1 MHALVLRLRLS
12 VSVAL
17 LTLGAVSPAWA
28 DADAAA
34 GKVAASA
41 KLDGFVASPSAVS
54 LRGNFAR
61 AQLLVTRFDAA
72 GQLGERS
79 DDLTRAA
86 QYVSDAPKVVAVD
99 SQGQLLARGN
109 GTAKVSVTVAGRT
122 QTVAVDVADFND
134 VPKVD
139 FAHDVGP
146 ILSKAGCNAGACHAS
161 QYGKGGFK
169 LSVFGFA
176 PEEDYRAMVREWSGR
191 RVDLVEP
198 HKSLLLLKPTLA
210 VPHGGNRRLT
220 AGSIEYETLRSWI
233 ATGLPAPTGK
243 ETKVT
248 QLTVEPLERV
258 GKPGLTQQLRVVA
271 TFEDG
276 ATRDVTALAK
286 YDSMDEMA
294 ATVTAGGFVE
304 AIGRGQVPVMIR
316 YEGQAKAAVVT
327 IPYADEI
334 DLKDWKPNNF
344 IDELAA
350 DKFREVGIQPSGLCD
365 DATFVRRA
373 FLDSVGTLPT
383 IDESRAFINSKN
395 ANKRAELIDALL
407 GLTGDPAKD
416 VHNNEYAAFWSVK
429 WADLIRSSSAS
440 VGEQG
445 MWNMHN
451 WLQESFRNNKPYD
464 AFVRELIMAK
474 GSTFMDGP
482 ANFYRI
488 AKSPPDAAETVAQLF
503 LGVRLQCAK
512 CHHHPMEKFSQEDY
526 YGFAAFFARVGQ
538 KSSQEF
544 GIFAREPVVMVTST
558 GEVSHPKTRAVMKPT
573 PLHGA
578 ATTDEPADRR
588 QPLADWLTASD
599 NAFFARN
606 VANRYVG
613 YLLGRGLV
621 EPIDDLRATNPASNE
636 ALLQALSEHLVKN
649 KYDLKQ
655 LIRTIMNSR
664 LYQLDSQPT
673 ATNVAD
679 TRFYSYYKV
688 KRIAA
693 EPLLDAVDYVTD
705 VRTKFKNMPLGTRA
719 IELPDALYP
728 DYFLTVFGKPRRT
741 SVCECERTPDE
752 NLAQALHTLN
762 GDILSVK
769 IGDASGR
776 VAKLLKAKKPYAE
789 IMGELYL
796 AALGREPTERELST
810 FEPLLKEAQDKK
822 AFYEDVLWSLM
833 NSKQFLFVR

>member
-1 MHALVLRLRLS
+1 MTVLRLRWLFG
-12 VSVAL
+12 VAL
-17 LTLGAVSPAWA
+17 VVCGGGASSLRA
-28 DADAAA
+28 DADAASSKPAVAVVA
-34 GKVAASA
+34 GNFQVTPPSVA
-41 KLDGFVASPSAVS
+41 LH
-54 LRGNFAR
+54 GNFAR
-61 AQLLVTRFDAA
+61 AQLQVTA
-72 GQLGERS
+72 LGPSGKSDDRS
-79 DDLTRAA
+79 DDLTRTAK
-86 QYVSDAPKVVAVD
+86 YVSDQPQVASVND
-99 SQGQLLARGN
+99 NGQLQARGN
-109 GTAKVSVTVAGRT
+109 GKATITATFGGRSQKVSVEVTGVE
-122 QTVAVDVADFND
+122 AV
-134 VPKVD
+134 PQIS
-139 FAHDVGP
+139 FAHDVAP

-161 QYGKGGFK
+161 QYGKGAFK

-176 PEEDYRAMVREWSGR
+176 PDEDYRAIVREWSGR
-191 RVDLVEP
+191 RVDRVEP
-198 HKSLLLLKPTLA
+198 KNSLLLLKPTLA

-220 AGSIEYETLRSWI
+220 VGSIEYETLKSWI
-233 ATGLPAPTGK
+233 AGGLNPPDAADAA
-243 ETKVT
+243 VT
-248 QLTVEPLERV
+248 SMRVEPLERV
-258 GKPGLTQQLRVVA
+258 GKPGLKQQLRVIA
-271 TFEDG
+271 TYADG

-286 YDSMDEMA
+286 YDSMDEMV
-294 ATVTAGGFVE
+294 ATVTADGYVS
-304 AIGRGQVPVMIR
+304 ATGRGQAPIMVR
-316 YEGQAKAAVVT
+316 FEGQAQAAIVT
-327 IPYADEI
+327 IPYADTI
-334 DLKDWKPNNF
+334 DLKEWQPQNF

-350 DKFREVGIQPSGLCD
+350 DKFREVGIEPSPLCD

-373 FLDSVGTLPT
+373 YLDAVGTLPT
-383 IDESRAFINSKN
+383 VEETRAFIESKQS
-395 ANKRAELIDALL
+395 NKRAELIDALL

-451 WLQESFRNNKPYD
+451 WLQESFRNNKRYD
-464 AFVRELIMAK
+464 VFVRELIMAK

-512 CHHHPMEKFSQEDY
+512 CHHHPMEKYSQEDY

-544 GIFAREPVVMVTST
+544 GIFAREPVVMVATT
-558 GEVSHPKTRAVMKPT
+558 GEVSHPKTKKAMRPT
-573 PLHGA
+573 PLEGEP
-578 ATTDEPADRR
+578 TVEEPADRR
-588 QPLADWLTASD
+588 QPLADWLTAKE

-606 VANRYVG
+606 LVNRYVG

-636 ALLQALSEHLVKN
+636 ALLSALSQKFVESG
-649 KYDLKQ
+649 YDLKQ

-664 LYQLDSQPT
+664 LYQLSSQPT
-673 ATNVAD
+673 PANVAD
-679 TRFYSYYKV
+679 SRFYSYYKV
-688 KRIAA
+688 KRLAA
-693 EPLLDAVDYVTD
+693 EPLLDAVDYVTG
-705 VRTKFKNMPLGTRA
+705 VQTKFKNMPLGTRA
-719 IELPDALYP
+719 IELPDAQYP

-762 GDILSVK
+762 GDVLSSK
-769 IGDASGR
+769 AGDGEGR
-776 VAKLLKAKKPYAE
+776 IAKLLKAKKPYAA
-789 IMGELYL
+789 IMEDLYL
-796 AALGREPTERELST
+796 AALARKPTDKELAV
-810 FEPLLKEAQDKK
+810 FEPMLKEAKEPK

>member
-1 MHALVLRLRLS
+1 MHALRLRFLG
-12 VSVAL
+12 VVAL
-17 LTLGAVSPAWA
+17 VAIDAPSPLWA
-28 DADAAA
+28 DGDAAA
-34 GKVAASA
+34 AKPVAAIA
-41 KLDGFVASPSAVS
+41 GEWQVTPPTVA
-54 LRGNFAR
+54 LHGNFAR
-61 AQLLVTRFDAA
+61 AQLQIT
-72 GQLGERS
+72 QLGAKGKIDDRS
-79 DDLTRAA
+79 DDLTRTAKYFCD
-86 QYVSDAPKVVAVD
+86 QPQVVSINDN
-99 SQGQLLARGN
+99 GQLQARGN
-109 GTAKVSVTVAGRT
+109 GQAVVTVSVGGRSQKVSVEVTGFEPT
-122 QTVAVDVADFND
+122 PQMS
-134 VPKVD
+134 
-139 FAHDVGP
+139 FAHDVAP

-176 PEEDYRAMVREWSGR
+176 PDEDYRSMVREWSGR
-191 RVDLVEP
+191 RIDRLEP

-220 AGSIEYETLRSWI
+220 VGSIEYETLRQWI
-233 ATGLPAPTGK
+233 ATGLNPPTGK
-243 ETKVT
+243 EPKVASMR
-248 QLTVEPLERV
+248 VEPLERV
-258 GKPGLTQQLRVVA
+258 GKPGLKQQLRVIVTYA
-271 TFEDG
+271 DG

-286 YDSMDEMA
+286 YDSMDEMV
-294 ATVTAGGFVE
+294 ATVTGDGYVT
-304 AIGRGQVPVMIR
+304 AIGRGQAPIMIR
-316 YEGQAKAAVVT
+316 YEGQAQAAMVT
-327 IPYADEI
+327 IPYADTI
-334 DLKDWKPNNF
+334 DLKQWQPQNF

-350 DKFREVGIQPSGLCD
+350 DKFREVGIEPSPLCD

-373 FLDSVGTLPT
+373 YLDAVGTLPT
-383 IDESRAFINSKN
+383 TEETQAFIDSKN
-395 ANKRAELIDALL
+395 SNKRAELIDALL

-451 WLQESFRNNKPYD
+451 WLQESFRNNKRYD
-464 AFVRELIMAK
+464 VFVRELIMAK

-512 CHHHPMEKFSQEDY
+512 CHHHPMEKYSQEDY

-538 KSSQEF
+538 KTSQEF
-544 GIFAREPVVMVTST
+544 GIFAREPVVMVATT
-558 GEVSHPKTRAVMKPT
+558 GEVSHPKTRQVLRPT
-573 PLHGA
+573 PLEGEP
-578 ATTDEPADRR
+578 TVDEPADRR
-588 QPLADWLTASD
+588 QPLADWLTAKQ

-606 VANRYVG
+606 LTNRYVG

-636 ALLQALSEHLVKN
+636 ALLATLSQKFVESG
-649 KYDLKQ
+649 YDLKQ

-673 ATNVAD
+673 AANVAD
-679 TRFYSYYKV
+679 SRFYSYYKV
-688 KRIAA
+688 KRLAA
-693 EPLLDAVDYVTD
+693 EPLLDAVDYVTG
-705 VRTKFKNMPLGTRA
+705 VQTKFKNMPLGTRA
-719 IELPDALYP
+719 IELPDAQYP

-762 GDILSVK
+762 GDVLSTK
-769 IGDASGR
+769 AGDGNGR
-776 VAKLLKAKKPYAE
+776 IAKLLKAKKPYAA
-789 IMGELYL
+789 IMEDLYL
-796 AALGREPTERELST
+796 AALSRKPSAKELST
-810 FEPLLKEAQDKK
+810 FEPMLKEAQDPK

>member
-1 MHALVLRLRLS
+1 MHALRLRFFG
-12 VSVAL
+12 VVAL
-17 LTLGAVSPAWA
+17 VAVGAPSLLWA

-34 GKVAASA
+34 AKPAAAVAAGDFQLTPA
-41 KLDGFVASPSAVS
+41 AVT
-54 LRGNFAR
+54 LKGNFAR
-61 AQLLVTRFDAA
+61 AQLQVT
-72 GQLGERS
+72 QLNKNGKVDDRS

-86 QYVSDAPKVVAVD
+86 KYVCDQPQVVSVND
-99 SQGQLLARGN
+99 QGQLQARGN
-109 GTAKVSVTVAGRT
+109 GKATVTATFGGRSQKVSVEVTEFEPT
-122 QTVAVDVADFND
+122 
-134 VPKVD
+134 PKIS
-139 FAHDVGP
+139 FAHDVAP

-176 PEEDYRAMVREWSGR
+176 PDEDYRSMVREWSGR
-191 RVDLVEP
+191 RIDRVEP

-220 AGSIEYETLRSWI
+220 VGSIEYETLRSWI
-233 ATGLPAPTGK
+233 ATGLNPPTGK
-243 ETKVT
+243 EPAVVSMR
-248 QLTVEPLERV
+248 VEPLERV
-258 GKPGLTQQLRVVA
+258 GKPGLKQQLRVIA
-271 TFEDG
+271 TYADG
-276 ATRDVTALAK
+276 MTRDVTALAK
-286 YDSMDEMA
+286 YDSMDEMVA
-294 ATVTAGGFVE
+294 PVTADGYVT
-304 AIGRGQVPVMIR
+304 AIGRGQAPIMVR
-316 YEGQAKAAVVT
+316 YEGQAQAAMIT
-327 IPYADEI
+327 IPYADSI
-334 DLKDWKPNNF
+334 DLKEWKPQNF

-350 DKFREVGIQPSGLCD
+350 DKFREVGIEPSPLCN

-373 FLDSVGTLPT
+373 YLDAVGTLPT
-383 IDESRAFINSKN
+383 TEETKAFIDSKQP
-395 ANKRAELIDALL
+395 NKRAELIDALL

-464 AFVRELIMAK
+464 AFVRELLLAK

-512 CHHHPMEKFSQEDY
+512 CHHHPMEKYSQEDY

-544 GIFAREPVVMVTST
+544 GIFTREPVVMVATS
-558 GEVSHPKTRAVMKPT
+558 GEVSHPKTRQVMKPT
-573 PLHGA
+573 PLEGEP
-578 ATTDEPADRR
+578 TTEEPADRR
-588 QPLADWLTASD
+588 QPLADWLTAKQ

-606 VANRYVG
+606 LVNRYVG

-636 ALLQALSEHLVKN
+636 ALLAALSQKFVES

-673 ATNVAD
+673 AANLAD
-679 TRFYSYYKV
+679 VRFYSYYKV
-688 KRIAA
+688 KRLAA
-693 EPLLDAVDYVTD
+693 EPLLDAVDYVTG
-705 VRTKFKNMPLGTRA
+705 VQTKFKNMPLGTRA
-719 IELPDALYP
+719 IELPDAQYP

-762 GDILSVK
+762 GDVLSTK
-769 IGDASGR
+769 AGDGNGR
-776 VAKLLKAKKPYAE
+776 IAKLLKAKKPYAA
-789 IMGELYL
+789 IMEDLYL
-796 AALGREPTERELST
+796 AALSRKPTEKELST
-810 FEPLLKEAQDKK
+810 FEPMLKAAPDAKS
-822 AFYEDVLWSLM
+822 FYEDVLWSLM